1 VFTRVVHALP
11 AHAQWLQG
19 EPITDVLGMAGIL
32 DRYRR
37 FVVDGRPVATGF
49 AAVGDAW
56 ACTNPSAGRG
66 LSVGALHAVV
76 LRDAF
81 RRHPAEPEDFALAF
95 DEATERLVT
104 PYYRLQRATDTERFA
119 EITALRE
126 GREPPPG
133 DARMRAFGVA
143 MMHDA
148 EVFRAYLETV
158 ACLALP
164 DEVFA
169 RPGMLERL
177 DQWADQPP
185 MQMPA
190 PSRQRLEQLLSF

>member
-1 VFTRVVHALP
+1 
-11 AHAQWLQG
+11 
-19 EPITDVLGMAGIL
+19 
-32 DRYRR
+32 
-37 FVVDGRPVATGF
+37 
-49 AAVGDAW
+49 
-56 ACTNPSAGRG
+56 
-66 LSVGALHAVV
+66 VGALHAVA

-81 RRHPAEPEDFALAF
+81 RGHADDPEAFALAF

-126 GREPPPG
+126 GREPPLG
-133 DARMRAFGVA
+133 DARMRAFGIA

-169 RPGMLERL
+169 RPGMLDRL

-185 MQMPA
+185 LRMPA
-190 PSRQRLEQLLSF
+190 PSRPRLEQLLSS